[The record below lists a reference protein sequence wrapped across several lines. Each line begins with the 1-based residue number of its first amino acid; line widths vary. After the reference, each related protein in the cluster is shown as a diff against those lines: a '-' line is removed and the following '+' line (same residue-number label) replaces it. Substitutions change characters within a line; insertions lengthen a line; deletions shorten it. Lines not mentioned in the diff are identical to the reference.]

1 MVGLSSKSLYTSQR
15 IFLLINDSKIIHPEF
30 KKDNAIDLSSNG
42 MFANI
47 FETVEFL
54 DWEKCVCDR
63 LYRIQWV
70 YDQEVKKEGEKCKCL
85 KWVDLSQKEVCD
97 RYRYVFVNDD
107 VWTGKWERQDYD
119 LLVVFS
125 TNE

>member
-1 MVGLSSKSLYTSQR
+1 MIECKRFSKGLYYNKKMVGLSSKSLYTSQR

-54 DWEKCVCDR
+54 D
-63 LYRIQWV
+63 
-70 YDQEVKKEGEKCKCL
+70 
-85 KWVDLSQKEVCD
+85 
-97 RYRYVFVNDD
+97 
-107 VWTGKWERQDYD
+107 
-119 LLVVFS
+119 
-125 TNE
+125 